1 MTPRG
6 SRWRRSLAAV
16 PAAAPSAVAAAG
28 LLTPLVYLVLRALE
42 ADPNTVRELVFR
54 FRHLQLLWN
63 TTVLLLGLVF
73 TTTGIA
79 FPLAVLTARSDL
91 PAARAFVVLHTLPLA
106 VPGYVGAYVLLA
118 ATGPGGLLPVPR
130 PSGYVGALLVLTVV
144 SYPYVYL
151 PLRASLQGLDPALQE
166 SARALGSGRLR
177 SFLLVT
183 FPQLRPALL
192 AGALLVALHALG
204 DFGTVSLMRYE
215 TFSYAVYLQYSAA
228 FDRTYAAWLALL
240 LVGYA
245 GALLLLEW
253 RLLRRLTLARTGTG
267 APRRSRPVRLGRWTP
282 LALVATLG
290 PVVIALVFPLAAL
303 LDLASRF
310 PAGEARGLRE
320 AVEGSLTLATAA
332 AVASTALAVPLAS
345 AATRSGGRLGPLIE
359 RLPYLGYAVPPLA
372 LALAWI
378 FFTLRVLPALYG
390 TLVPPVVALAFHLLP
405 EALGPIRGA
414 IRQVPRTL
422 EESARTLG
430 AGRVRTLLQVT
441 LPLVWRGTA
450 AGGALAFV
458 GAMKELPIT
467 LLLTPTGYS
476 TLATRMF
483 SYTQDAM
490 FAEAAPFALA
500 LVTVSALFIGALVWS
515 ERTFSS

>member
-1 MTPRG
+1 M
-6 SRWRRSLAAV
+6 AAV
-16 PAAAPSAVAAAG
+16 PAAAPTAVAAAG
-28 LLTPLVYLVLRALE
+28 ILTPLLYLLLRALE
-42 ADPNTVRELVFR
+42 ADPHTVRELVFR
-54 FRHLQLLWN
+54 MRHLQLLWN
-63 TTVLLLGLVF
+63 TTALVVGLVL

-79 FPLAVLTARSDL
+79 IPLAVLTARTEL
-91 PAARAFVVLHTLPLA
+91 PAARAFVVLHALPLA

-130 PSGYVGALLVLTVV
+130 PSGYVGALVVLTLV

-166 SARALGSGRLR
+166 SARVLGFGRFR

-183 FPQLRPALL
+183 LPQLRPAIL

-204 DFGTVSLMRYE
+204 DVGTVSLMRYE
-215 TFSYAVYLQYSAA
+215 TFSYAVYVQYSAA

-245 GALLLLEW
+245 SAVLLLEW
-253 RLLRRLTLARTGTG
+253 RLLRRLAVARTGTG
-267 APRRSRPVRLGRWTP
+267 APRRPRPVRLGRWMP
-282 LALVATLG
+282 LAVVAAVA
-290 PVVIALVFPLAAL
+290 PVVTALVFPLAAL

-310 PAGEARGLRE
+310 PDGEARGLRE
-320 AVEGSLTLATAA
+320 AVGGSLTLATAVA
-332 AVASTALAVPLAS
+332 FASTAFAVPLA
-345 AATRSGGRLGPLIE
+345 ATATRSGARLGPLVE

-378 FFTLRVLPALYG
+378 FFTLRFLPALYG
-390 TLVPPVVALAFHLLP
+390 TLVPPVAALTFHLLP

-414 IRQVPRTL
+414 IRQVPRVL

-430 AGRVRTLLQVT
+430 AGPVGTFLRVT

-450 AGGALAFV
+450 AGAALAFV

-500 LVTVSALFIGALVWS
+500 IVTVSAVFIGVLVWS